1 MKAIKLEELESIS
14 GGEAV
19 CKGFVVDI
27 ADMRIC
33 LGKTEL

>member
-1 MKAIKLEELESIS
+1 MKTINLEELESAT

-27 ADMRIC
+27 ADIRIC